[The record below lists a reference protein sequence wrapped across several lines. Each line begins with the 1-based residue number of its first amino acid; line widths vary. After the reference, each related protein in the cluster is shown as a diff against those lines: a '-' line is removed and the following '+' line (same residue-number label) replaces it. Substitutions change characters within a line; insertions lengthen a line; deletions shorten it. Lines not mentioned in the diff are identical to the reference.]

1 MASRTLL
8 ISGSLLDGG
17 TVCIKL
23 SAVSI
28 RLPSIRG
35 LLRGLTPLFV
45 LDRRSARQRG
55 LNRRAFNL
63 ARAWNLDLVP
73 DLAILN
79 GGLIIDVGAHE
90 GLWTDAV
97 LEIAPTAKVIAAEP
111 QDDLRAQ
118 ISRRFEGD
126 PRVTVDGRA
135 LSDHVGESTFN
146 LLGAS
151 VNGSLHRPRPGM
163 DSVYGSGWEGEATIT
178 VPTTTLDQ
186 MVGDLPVAL
195 LKIDV
200 QGAEAEVLRGAQGVL
215 MRTDIVM
222 LEVTF
227 FSHYD
232 GDTTFVDLHSM
243 MTDAGFSLAGVA
255 EPARSKLG
263 AMMCSDACYVSNR
276 LLENV
281 VSAQ

>member
-1 MASRTLL
+1 VWE
-8 ISGSLLDGG
+8 G
-17 TVCIKL
+17 
-23 SAVSI
+23 
-28 RLPSIRG
+28 
-35 LLRGLTPLFV
+35 LRGLTPIII
-45 LDRRSARQRG
+45 LDRRAARHHG
-55 LNRRAFNL
+55 LSRRNFGL
-63 ARAWNLDLVP
+63 ARAWHLDLVP
-73 DLAILN
+73 DLAILD
-79 GGLIIDVGAHE
+79 GGLIVDVGAHE
-90 GLWTDAV
+90 GLWTEAV
-97 LEIAPTAKVIAAEP
+97 LEIAPTSVVIAVEP

-118 ISRRFEGD
+118 IARRFAAD
-126 PRVTVDGRA
+126 ARVTVDGRA

-163 DSVYGSGWEGEATIT
+163 NGVYGSGWERERTIM

-186 MVGDLPVAL
+186 LVGDQPVAL

-200 QGAEAEVLRGAQGVL
+200 QGAEGEVLRGAQGVL
-215 MRTDIVM
+215 TRTDIVM

-232 GDTTFVDLHSM
+232 GDTTFVELHSAM
-243 MTDAGFSLAGVA
+243 MNSGFSLAGVA

-276 LLENV
+276 LLEDV
-281 VSAQ
+281 VSAK